1 MMNIAP
7 TPKQVIQRYLDALLA
22 GDIDT
27 IRDSFAEDAT
37 WTMYGE
43 LPIAGP
49 WRGRDSIVDEF
60 LTRAAGALFEPG
72 SHAFDFPTL
81 IAEGDTVALEWRV
94 RARTAA
100 GAPYDNHY
108 CGIFVV
114 RDGKIAAVRE
124 YLDSGRAARLL
135 FAES

>member
-1 MMNIAP
+1 MTSR
-7 TPKQVIQRYLDALLA
+7 TPKQVIERYLDALLA
-22 GDIDT
+22 GDLDT

-49 WRGRDSIVDEF
+49 WVGRDSIVDEF
-60 LTRAAGALFEPG
+60 LTGAAGNLFEPG
-72 SHAFDFPTL
+72 SQQFAFPTM
-81 IAEGDTVALEWRV
+81 IADGDTVALEWQV

-100 GAPYDNHY
+100 GTPYDNHY

-114 RDGKIAAVRE
+114 RAGRIAAVRE

>member
-1 MMNIAP
+1 MTSR
-7 TPKQVIQRYLDALLA
+7 TPKQVIERYLDALLA
-22 GDIDT
+22 GDLDT

-49 WRGRDSIVDEF
+49 WVGRDRIVDEF
-60 LTRAAGALFEPG
+60 LTRAAGKLFEPG
-72 SHAFDFPTL
+72 SPQFAFPTM
-81 IAEGDTVALEWRV
+81 IADGDTVALEWQV

-114 RDGKIAAVRE
+114 REGRIAAVRE
-124 YLDSGRAARLL
+124 YLDSARAARLL
-135 FAES
+135 FAEV